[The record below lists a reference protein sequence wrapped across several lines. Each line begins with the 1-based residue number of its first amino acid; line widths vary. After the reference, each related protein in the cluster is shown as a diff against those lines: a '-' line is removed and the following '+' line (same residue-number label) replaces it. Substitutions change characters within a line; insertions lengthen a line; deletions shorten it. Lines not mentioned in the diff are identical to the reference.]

1 MKAGMAQGDDC
12 MLPGGLSGRVSV
24 HGDIDDIS
32 IVGNGIRRIN
42 ATNVPRPPV
51 ATALHRSC

>member
-1 MKAGMAQGDDC
+1 MAQGDDC